1 MTIEMFGDVRGWFH
15 ERLTGCMAARGIE
28 TRAETTFYL
37 VELLASV
44 GLGTAPRR
52 ESLCGRPLVMILAEA
67 SEAEGHE
74 RLRLFRTLGDEA
86 LYVGGFFADHL
97 ERRGVSESY
106 VERLGTQAYETASRL
121 AIRSAHEAA
130 RVEVYRELAA
140 CFAPVARVLDDVRE
154 STALRTPQDI
164 VRLYDKWRR
173 TGSPR
178 IAARLTAE
186 GVYPVSSSDAGRK
199 NETVH

>member
-15 ERLTGCMAARGIE
+15 ERLTGCMAARGLE

-44 GLGTAPRR
+44 VGAPR

-97 ERRGVSESY
+97 ERRGVSEEY
-106 VERLGTQAYETASRL
+106 VARLGTQAYETAGAL
-121 AIRSAHEAA
+121 AQRSAQEAT

-178 IAARLTAE
+178 IAERLTAE
-186 GVYPVSSSDAGRK
+186 GVYPTVRK
-199 NETVH
+199 TDTVH

>member
-1 MTIEMFGDVRGWFH
+1 MSIETFVDLRIWFH
-15 ERLTGCMAARGIE
+15 ERLTGCMASRGISA
-28 TRAETTFYL
+28 RDETTHYL
-37 VELLASV
+37 VELLSSA
-44 GLGTAPRR
+44 GLGAAGRR

-67 SEAEGHE
+67 TEAAGLE

-86 LYVGGFFADHL
+86 LYVAGFFGDHL
-97 ERRGVSESY
+97 ERRGVSADY
-106 VERLGTQAYETASRL
+106 VSRLGTQAYGAAGEL
-121 AIRSAHEAA
+121 AERTPQELVRA
-130 RVEVYRELAA
+130 EVYRELAEL
-140 CFAPVARVLDDVRE
+140 FAPLTGVLDDVRE

-186 GVYPVSSSDAGRK
+186 GVYPGRDAKGM
-199 NETVH
+199 VH

>member
-1 MTIEMFGDVRGWFH
+1 MSIETFVDARAWFH
-15 ERLTGCMAARGIE
+15 ERLTGCMASRGI
-28 TRAETTFYL
+28 RAGDETTFYL

-44 GLGTAPRR
+44 GLGAARQ
-52 ESLCGRPLVMILAEA
+52 SLCGRPLVMLLAEA
-67 SEAEGHE
+67 SDAEGPE

-86 LYVGGFFADHL
+86 LYVGGFFADQL
-97 ERRGVSESY
+97 ERRGVSEDY
-106 VERLGTQAYETASRL
+106 VSRLGVSAYGAAAGL
-121 AIRSAHEAA
+121 AERSALEAA
-130 RVEVYRELAA
+130 RVGVYRELASL
-140 CFAPVARVLDDVRE
+140 FAPLTRVLDDVRE

-186 GVYPVSSSDAGRK
+186 GVYPARATGP
-199 NETVH
+199 TVH

>member
-1 MTIEMFGDVRGWFH
+1 MTIEMIGDVRGWFH
-15 ERLTGCMAARGIE
+15 ERLTACMAARSL
-28 TRAETTFYL
+28 AVADETTFYL
-37 VELLASV
+37 VELLASA
-44 GLGTAPRR
+44 GLARR

-67 SEAEGHE
+67 SSADDGVE

-97 ERRGVSESY
+97 ERRGVSEAY
-106 VERLGTQAYETASRL
+106 VSRLGTQAYETASSL
-121 AIRSAHEAA
+121 ASRSSHDAM
-130 RVEVYRELAA
+130 RVGVYRELAEL
-140 CFAPVARVLDDVRE
+140 FAPLTRVLDDVRE

-186 GVYPVSSSDAGRK
+186 GVYPGKSSGM
-199 NETVH
+199 VH

>member
-1 MTIEMFGDVRGWFH
+1 MTIETFVDLRSWFH
-15 ERLTGCMAARGIE
+15 ERLTGCMASRGLS
-28 TRAETTFYL
+28 ASDPTTHYL

-44 GLGTAPRR
+44 GVGTPGPRQ

-67 SEAEGHE
+67 TGAEGAE

-86 LYVGGFFADHL
+86 LYTAGFFADHL
-97 ERRGVSESY
+97 ERRGVTEAY
-106 VERLGTQAYETASRL
+106 VTQMGAQAYDTASRL
-121 AIRSAHEAA
+121 AWRTPHEVA
-130 RVEVYRELAA
+130 RAEVYRELAVR
-140 CFAPVARVLDDVRE
+140 FAPLTRVLDDVRE

-178 IAARLTAE
+178 IAARLGAE
-186 GVYPVSSSDAGRK
+186 GVFPGR
-199 NETVH
+199 EGGGTVH

>member
-15 ERLTGCMAARGIE
+15 ERLSGCMAARGLE
-28 TRAETTFYL
+28 TSPETTFYL

-44 GLGTAPRR
+44 GLSRR

-86 LYVGGFFADHL
+86 LYVGGFFADQL
-97 ERRGVSESY
+97 ERRGVTDAY
-106 VERLGTQAYETASRL
+106 VARLGTQAYETASQL
-121 AIRSAHEAA
+121 ASRSAQEAA
-130 RVEVYRELAA
+130 RIEVYRELADH
-140 CFAPVARVLDDVRE
+140 FAPLARVLDDVRE

-178 IAARLTAE
+178 IAERLTAE
-186 GVYPVSSSDAGRK
+186 GVYPSLSGRK
-199 NETVH
+199 TDTVH